1 MTALRLHPALT
12 LSALALLAACGG
24 AGVPLTPAPL
34 PVPVP
39 TQPADR
45 LSLAEI
51 ERVQTQIKPFYDA
64 ASITPKSQVP
74 VTGGATYRGYVQGDM
89 TVPGRSTDV
98 SGVMEMGVNFG
109 TNRVGGTVGNL
120 VTSQGAPIDGVL
132 TLRNGQLDRTLNRSQ
147 VTILSDV
154 GGTLRT
160 SAGETV
166 FVDGSVT
173 RGGFKGPRG
182 EFAGVPMTGSIAVDN
197 GSVTQSGTFGLTGIL
212 AR

>member
-1 MTALRLHPALT
+1 MTASPFRTALT

-24 AGVPLTPAPL
+24 SGVPLANA
-34 PVPVP
+34 PVP
-39 TQPADR
+39 TRPAER

-51 ERVQTQIKPFYDA
+51 QRIQTDIKPFYDA
-64 ASITPKSQVP
+64 AAITPKSQVP

-98 SGVMEMGVNFG
+98 AGVMEMGVNFG

-132 TLRNGQLDRTLNRSQ
+132 TLQNGQLNRTLNRSQ
-147 VTILSDV
+147 VTIQSDV
-154 GGTLRT
+154 GGRLRT

-166 FVDGSVT
+166 TVDGSVT
-173 RGGFKGPRG
+173 RGGFKGSRG
-182 EFAGVPMTGSIAVDN
+182 QFAGVPMSGSIVVEDR
-197 GSVTQSGTFGLTGIL
+197 GRTQSGSFALDGIL

>member
-1 MTALRLHPALT
+1 MTASRFRPALT
-12 LSALALLAACGG
+12 LCALALLAACGG
-24 AGVPLTPAPL
+24 TGVPIATAPIPTP
-34 PVPVP
+34 
-39 TQPADR
+39 PADR
-45 LSLAEI
+45 LSLTEI
-51 ERVQTQIKPFYDA
+51 QRIQTSIKPSYDA
-64 ASITPKSQVP
+64 ASLTPKSQVP
-74 VTGGATYRGYVQGDM
+74 VTGGATYQGYVQGDM

-120 VTSQGAPIDGVL
+120 VTAQGAPIDGVL
-132 TLRNGQLDRTLNRSQ
+132 SLRNGRLDRALNTSQ

-173 RGGFKGPRG
+173 RGGFKGPNG
-182 EFAGVPMTGSIAVDN
+182 AFAGVPMSGSIAVDN

-212 AR
+212 ER

>member
-1 MTALRLHPALT
+1 MSDLRIRPALT
-12 LSALALLAACGG
+12 MAALALLAACGG
-24 AGVPLTPAPL
+24 AGVPLANA
-34 PVPVP
+34 PVP

-51 ERVQTQIKPFYDA
+51 QRIQTRIKPSYDA
-64 ASITPKSQVP
+64 AGITPKSQVP

-98 SGVMEMGVNFG
+98 SGVMQMGVNFG

-132 TLRNGQLDRTLNRSQ
+132 TLQNGQLNRTLNGSQ

-160 SAGETV
+160 AAGETV

-173 RGGFKGPRG
+173 RGGFKGSRG
-182 EFAGVPMTGSIAVDN
+182 QFAGVPMSGSILVDD
-197 GSVTQSGTFGLTGIL
+197 GATTQSGTFGLTGIL
-212 AR
+212 SQ

>member
-1 MTALRLHPALT
+1 MTAYPFRTALT
-12 LSALALLAACGG
+12 LSALALMAACGG
-24 AGVPLTPAPL
+24 AGVPLANA
-34 PVPVP
+34 PVP

-45 LSLAEI
+45 LTLTEI
-51 ERVQTQIKPFYDA
+51 QGIQTRIKPAYDA
-64 ASITPKSQVP
+64 AGITPKSQVP

-98 SGVMEMGVNFG
+98 SGVMQMGVNFG

-120 VTSQGAPIDGVL
+120 VTAQGAPIDGVL
-132 TLRNGQLDRTLNRSQ
+132 TLQNGQLNRTLNGSQ

-173 RGGFKGPRG
+173 RGGFKGQQG
-182 EFAGVPMTGSIAVDN
+182 QFAGVPMSGSILVDN
-197 GSVTQSGTFGLTGIL
+197 GTTSQAGTFGLTGIL
-212 AR
+212 SR